1 MKKEDTCE
9 WKYGSGAK
17 FPTTLKIL
25 KNQKNITYIEPKTTQ
40 EWVNDMQSPNYT
52 DTHTVFNQI
61 LEVIVKL

>member
-40 EWVNDMQSPNYT
+40 E
-52 DTHTVFNQI
+52 
-61 LEVIVKL
+61 